1 MTSYKNL
8 DFVIEIVFF
17 VHGNWI
23 IVPKYDI
30 FIYGGVGVYSE
41 ILKIIEGSVTN
52 DRQKSLNYAKK
63 LADLYS
69 ENGENKIAD
78 KIRKIIQEKD
88 TNLATLDNLIARP
101 FDKETKMEMVD
112 VSLPTE
118 NNDVL
123 IFNEIIENEISDFI
137 LSYAKRDNLMS
148 KGIETRNHLLVYG
161 PPGTGK
167 TSLAKYVSLQTGLPL
182 VTARLDGL
190 VSSFLGSTAKNI
202 RKIFDYASK
211 EPCILFLDEFDVLA
225 KIRDD
230 KNELG
235 ELKRVVNS
243 LLQNIDNFSEDS
255 ILIAATNH
263 AQLLD
268 EAVWRRFTKV
278 LKLDLPDE
286 KLRRELIIEFS
297 ALMENNYQNDSK
309 KIKELSS
316 AMEKFSPADI
326 KSVIYSAAKKSIL
339 NNSEQ
344 MNYGQIIYEI
354 FLKNFSDE
362 GSIGKA
368 VEFLIAYKVPQRE
381 VGEVLNISI
390 RKVRNILEERKNGR

>member
-1 MTSYKNL
+1 M
-8 DFVIEIVFF
+8 
-17 VHGNWI
+17 
-23 IVPKYDI
+23 
-30 FIYGGVGVYSE
+30 
-41 ILKIIEGSVTN
+41 
-52 DRQKSLNYAKK
+52 
-63 LADLYS
+63 
-69 ENGENKIAD
+69 
-78 KIRKIIQEKD
+78 
-88 TNLATLDNLIARP
+88 
-101 FDKETKMEMVD
+101 
-112 VSLPTE
+112 
-118 NNDVL
+118 
-123 IFNEIIENEISDFI
+123 
-137 LSYAKRDNLMS
+137 
-148 KGIETRNHLLVYG
+148 
-161 PPGTGK
+161 
-167 TSLAKYVSLQTGLPL
+167 
-182 VTARLDGL
+182 TARLDGL

-278 LKLDLPDE
+278 LKLDLPNE
-286 KLRRELIIEFS
+286 KLRRELILEFS

-309 KIKELSS
+309 KIKVLSN

-326 KSVIYSAAKKSIL
+326 KSVIYSGAKKSIL

-354 FLKNFSDE
+354 FLKNFLM
-362 GSIGKA
+362 K
-368 VEFLIAYKVPQRE
+368 
-381 VGEVLNISI
+381 EVLK
-390 RKVRNILEERKNGR
+390 RQ